1 MLQLTSFSSMVCS
14 WLRETIIIEVYRAV
28 ALKRDLS
35 ISTRKNFVNVREVR
49 EDDNFRR
56 KRA

>member
-1 MLQLTSFSSMVCS
+1 MLQLTSFSSMHG
-14 WLRETIIIEVYRAV
+14 LAARDYIEVYRAV